1 MFRCQVR
8 VLGRAKSLTL
18 ERNSE
23 GKKGGAA
30 RPDYESTVGAKEN
43 KMKITVEIPDEILEN
58 DRSPEIIHDI
68 HQLHMMV
75 IAHYNTEVVGVSEK
89 LKLLGSIPVHYE
101 DIELFLLRFINRIPE
116 RLISRK
122 MNELRVDLLQKGLE
136 DQSWT

>member
-1 MFRCQVR
+1 MFRYQVR
-8 VLGRAKSLTL
+8 VLGRAKILTL

-58 DRSPEIIHDI
+58 DRSPEIIHDMHHI
-68 HQLHMMV
+68 NVMA
-75 IAHYNTEVVGVSEK
+75 IAHYNTEDEK
-89 LKLLGSIPVHYE
+89 CTNGATLLGVIPVPYE

-116 RLISRK
+116 RLVSRK